1 MPYKHWHVARERGSS
16 GPAGRLLASVKM
28 AYHAWETG
36 WARNVGAAQG
46 VAMTLRD
53 KVAIVTGGSRGI
65 GRAICFGFAGQGA
78 KVVVASRT
86 EVETSAGTEFAKYAA
101 GTIHDTAHMI
111 QAQGGSAVGIKCDVT
126 QVDDTRHLVD
136 ATLARFGRI
145 DILVNNAGI
154 DCESPV
160 VDMDI
165 NLLDRCLAV
174 NVRAPLLLCKFALPS
189 MLAQCSGSIFCITS
203 GAARGYR
210 PGRVGYSMSKA
221 ALERM
226 FLSLAEEVRSANI
239 AVNVLGPG
247 RVDTWM
253 NRRGDWPGTAYIPM
267 TQPEA
272 IIPAAVWL
280 AQQTAASFTGQVV
293 ERADFG
299 VTWGPPATATLE
311 KF

>member
-1 MPYKHWHVARERGSS
+1 
-16 GPAGRLLASVKM
+16 
-28 AYHAWETG
+28 
-36 WARNVGAAQG
+36 
-46 VAMTLRD
+46 MTLHD

-65 GRAICFGFAGQGA
+65 GRAICLGFAAQGA

-86 EVETSAGTEFAKYAA
+86 EADTSTGTEFGRYAA
-101 GTIHDTAHMI
+101 GTIHDTARMI
-111 QAQGGSAVGIKCDVT
+111 ETQGGSAVGIKCDVT
-126 QVDDTRHLVD
+126 QADDIRRLVD

-145 DILVNNAGI
+145 DILVSNAGI

-165 NLLDRCLAV
+165 DLLDRCLAV

-189 MLAQCSGSIFCITS
+189 MLAQRSGSIFGITS
-203 GAARGYR
+203 GSARAYR

-226 FLSLAEEVRSANI
+226 FANLAEEVRPAGV
-239 AVNVLGPG
+239 AVNVLSPG

-253 NRRGDWPGTAYIPM
+253 NRRGDWPGTAHIPM
-267 TQPEA
+267 AQPEA
-272 IIPAAVWL
+272 IMPAAVWL
-280 AQQTAASFTGQVV
+280 AQQTATSFTGQVV

-299 VTWGPPATATLE
+299 VTWGPRGE
-311 KF
+311 GRVS

>member
-1 MPYKHWHVARERGSS
+1 
-16 GPAGRLLASVKM
+16 
-28 AYHAWETG
+28 
-36 WARNVGAAQG
+36 
-46 VAMTLRD
+46 MTLRD
-53 KVAIVTGGSRGI
+53 KVALVTGGSRGI
-65 GRAICFGFAGQGA
+65 GRAMCLGFAAQGA

-86 EVETSAGTEFAKYAA
+86 EVETSTGTEFTRYAA
-101 GTIHDTAHMI
+101 GTIHDTAEMI

-126 QVDDTRHLVD
+126 NADDIRHLVA
-136 ATLARFGRI
+136 ATLERFGRI

-165 NLLDRCLAV
+165 DLLDRCLAV
-174 NVRAPLLLCKFALPS
+174 NVRAPLLLCKFVLPG
-189 MLAQCSGSIFCITS
+189 MVAQRSGSIFCIGS

-210 PGRVGYSMSKA
+210 PERVGYSMSKA

-226 FLSLAEEVRSANI
+226 FVNLAEEVRPADI
-239 AVNVLGPG
+239 AVNVLSPG

-253 NRRGDWPGTAYIPM
+253 NRRGDWPGTAHIPM

-280 AQQTAASFTGQVV
+280 AQQSATSFTGQAV
-293 ERADFG
+293 ELADFG
-299 VTWGPPATATLE
+299 VTWGAVE
-311 KF
+311 HS